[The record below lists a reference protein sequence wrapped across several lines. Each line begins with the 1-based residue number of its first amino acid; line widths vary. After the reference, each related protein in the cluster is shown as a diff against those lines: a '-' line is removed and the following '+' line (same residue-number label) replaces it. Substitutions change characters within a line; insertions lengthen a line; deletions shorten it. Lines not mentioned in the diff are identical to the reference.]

1 MQRNLPTGA
10 RRCARAV
17 RFPLSCFAAAAL
29 AMPLFAQSTQ
39 GPSSSRSPYLVPS
52 NAGVVRSVTAITTAT
67 DLVPTTGALGTAY
80 EIAGILDGLGAY
92 DNGDG
97 TVTVLANHEL
107 GATVGVVRRHGARGA
122 FVSELILDKAT
133 LEVVSASD
141 LMTRVIDAAGVVR
154 DGASGNALA
163 LQRFCSADLPAPG
176 AFFNPTSGLGT
187 QARIFLNGEEG
198 GSTGYV
204 LAHVATG
211 TDKGTSYILPAFNLA
226 TNGSG
231 LTAVGGWENML
242 ASPFAQDLTI
252 VAGTNDGGSG
262 VMNNTVNVYVG
273 TKQASG
279 DDVERAGLKNGTN
292 YFVRVVGNTAEI
304 VNTTTRATN
313 ITSGTRFDLVS
324 FLSPSPTGTTF
335 SRPEDGAWDPT
346 NPRDFYFVT
355 TDRLDTSTN
364 TGENQTIGAT
374 GPANQR
380 GMSRLWRL
388 RFDDITNPT
397 LGGEITLLIDGGK
410 NGQKVQMLDNMCVAA
425 DGMVYLTE
433 DPGNSTYLGKTWA
446 YDPATDT
453 LVQLLK
459 FDSQR
464 WGELAVNGGTPGA
477 QAPWTNDKEIS
488 GVIDV
493 SDLFPHAVD
502 ETVLLLDV
510 QDHSTNAAVATT
522 SSAEGGQLLLARV
535 ALNAGVRTF
544 GVRCGVPGLSLLPNV
559 GSRPVVG
566 ATQTSTVA
574 NIPLG
579 APAAMLVG
587 ISNQLLGNTALPLS
601 LAPLGLPGCFLYHDA
616 AVSAGDP
623 CVPTVPGRA
632 EYSVVVPPTH
642 AVVGLKLYL
651 QALSLQASANPAGI
665 IGSNALEL
673 TVGL

>member
-1 MQRNLPTGA
+1 MQQNLPTGA

-39 GPSSSRSPYLVPS
+39 GPSSSRSPYLVPA

-67 DLVPTTGALGTAY
+67 DLVPTTGALSTPF
-80 EIAGILDGLGAY
+80 EMAGLLDGIGAY
-92 DNGDG
+92 DNGNG
-97 TVTVLANHEL
+97 TVTVLVCHEINTTL
-107 GATVGVVRRHGARGA
+107 GAIRKHGGRGA
-122 FVSELILDKAT
+122 FITEMIVDKNT
-133 LEVVSASD
+133 LEVLSASD
-141 LMTRVIDAAGVVR
+141 LMEQVIEANGTVR
-154 DGASGNALA
+154 SIASGNPVSLG
-163 LQRFCSADLPAPG
+163 RFCSADLPAVS
-176 AFFNPTSGLGT
+176 AFYNPATGLGT
-187 QARIFLNGEEG
+187 QERVFMCGEEFAG
-198 GSTGYV
+198 FSWL

-211 TDKGTSYILPAFNLA
+211 PEKGTSYVLPAFNLA

-231 LTAVGGWENML
+231 INDVGSWENAL
-242 ASPFAQDLTI
+242 ASPFVQDLTI
-252 VAGTNDGGSG
+252 VAATNDGGSG
-262 VMNNTVNVYVG
+262 LMNNRVSVYVG
-273 TKQASG
+273 TKQATG
-279 DDVERAGLKNGTN
+279 TVADKAGLKNGNSFFLQVT
-292 YFVRVVGNTAEI
+292 GNPAEI
-304 VNTTTRATN
+304 TNSTTRTTG
-313 ITSGTRFDLVS
+313 ITSGTRFTLH
-324 FLSPSPTGTTF
+324 PTIGTQF

-346 NPRDFYFVT
+346 NPRDFWFVT
-355 TDRLDTSTN
+355 TDRIDTQTA
-364 TGENQTIGAT
+364 TGENRTIGAS
-374 GPANQR
+374 GPANQV
-380 GMSRLWRL
+380 GMSRLWRA
-388 RFDDITNPT
+388 RFDDITNPQ
-397 LGGEITLLIDGGK
+397 LGGEMTLVIDGSK
-410 NGQKVQMLDNMCVAA
+410 NGVKVNMLDNMCVAA
-425 DGMVYLTE
+425 DGKLYLTE
-433 DPGNSTYLGKTWA
+433 DPGNSTYLAKTWV

-477 QAPWTNDKEIS
+477 LAPWTNDKEIS

-493 SDLFPHAVD
+493 SDLFPHAAD
-502 ETVLLLDV
+502 ETVLLLDA
-510 QDHSTNAAVATT
+510 QDHSSNAAVAT
-522 SSAEGGQLLLARV
+522 SSSVEGGQLLLARV

-544 GVRCGVPGLSLLPNV
+544 GVRCGVPGLSLLANV

-566 ATQTSTVA
+566 STQTSTVA

-587 ISNQLLGNTALPLS
+587 ISNQLIGNTALPLS